1 MAEEIK
7 ETIQAAPA
15 TSAPEKK
22 TKVAKP
28 ASKAKTKATKKQ
40 ETRQSE
46 ADQLRS
52 KDVETI
58 ESEIADLKKELF
70 NLRFQSAVGK
80 LKDTSRIAKVRKGI
94 ARRLTILT
102 ERANGINVKLKAVKA
117 AKKA

>member
-7 ETIQAAPA
+7 ATEQAAPVKEE
-15 TSAPEKK
+15 APKK
-22 TKVAKP
+22 AKAVKAP
-28 ASKAKTKATKKQ
+28 AKTKTAKKQ
-40 ETRQSE
+40 EPRKSE
-46 ADQLRS
+46 ADQLRD
-52 KDVETI
+52 KDVATLEA
-58 ESEIADLKKELF
+58 EIADLKKELF

-102 ERANGINVKLKAVKA
+102 ERANSASAKA